1 MDQLTQADI
10 IDMYA
15 SQVANMEGGRRRR
28 VGRPRKAP
36 VRRRGRGL
44 VGGVLDAGDNVE
56 GYVSGAGLVGG
67 RRRVGRPRGSAQSK
81 MPANVLAYFA
91 SKSRKKRG
99 RGLVGGKSNQDIYDE
114 LVDQGQAI
122 TPDMLNLMKA
132 GIQPATQKESLIR
145 RIRALEKRIGVGQSS
160 TEKLNKYSAKA
171 LTGILKI
178 YNDNK
183 FLLAYPPVS
192 KAADI
197 YDDQRFEPYAYE
209 GLIKAKGNEGYAAEL
224 SALSQAQAEQ
234 FRDLLS

>member
-10 IDMYA
+10 IDMYR
-15 SQVANMEGGRRRR
+15 SQVSNMEGGRRRR
-28 VGRPRKAP
+28 VGRPRKS
-36 VRRRGRGL
+36 RGRGL
-44 VGGVLDAGDNVE
+44 VGGVADASANVE
-56 GYVSGAGLVGG
+56 GYISGMGLVGG

-81 MPANVLAYFA
+81 MPAKVLAYFA

-132 GIQPATQKESLIR
+132 GIQPATAKESLIR
-145 RIRALEKRIGVGQSS
+145 RIRALEKKIGVGQSS
-160 TEKLNKYSAKA
+160 TEKLNKYSVKA

-178 YNDNK
+178 YDDNK

-192 KAADI
+192 KTADI
-197 YDDQRFEPYAYE
+197 FDDERFEPYAYE
-209 GLIKAKGNEGYAAEL
+209 GLLKAKGNEGYAAGLSEL
-224 SALSQAQAEQ
+224 SRAQAAQ
-234 FRDLLS
+234 FRDLLA